1 MKITPTSK
9 GMKKATSFKQKQ
21 PSGLEDDFPTGITI
35 DSLLDDEDL
44 QNELHALGWND
55 HLNQRSSSKKS
66 ASSKSSASS
75 LKTNEKK
82 PESQLVDPFTMLES
96 PPIDLRDVSSIG
108 MIDESQ
114 LSLNDEDLEDPEL
127 LSMYQDLHGSDD
139 DEEEQ
144 DGVHPVQQ
152 NRFSLPTDHY
162 AANEPATSLPLSSF
176 PNPVNNKTTIPNAQ
190 LPLKQSTTSPSPSVS
205 TSISLPSFSKEDV
218 IAANHDIL
226 SASQLTA
233 EEATKRAL
241 QYRRDGNTSEAL
253 KWFRLAKQ
261 LEETTVSMPVPSVPS
276 VPSVSHKTATTAPSS
291 STSSTA
297 SVLPPQLPPKP
308 VKSNTTATTTST
320 AAVSS
325 LPSFLSGKSSSKAA
339 AGITPSSSALSSSY
353 VEERASNTN
362 PKSISDKS

>member
-1 MKITPTSK
+1 
-9 GMKKATSFKQKQ
+9 MKKATSFKQKQ

-55 HLNQRSSSKKS
+55 HLNQQSSSKKS

-152 NRFSLPTDHY
+152 NRFSQPTDHY
-162 AANEPATSLPLSSF
+162 AANEPDTSLPLSSF
-176 PNPVNNKTTIPNAQ
+176 QSHPNPVNNKTTIPNAQ
-190 LPLKQSTTSPSPSVS
+190 LPLKQSTTSPSPSAS
-205 TSISLPSFSKEDV
+205 TSISVPSFSKEDV
-218 IAANHDIL
+218 IAVNHEIL

-276 VPSVSHKTATTAPSS
+276 VSHKTATTAPPS

-308 VKSNTTATTTST
+308 VKSNTTTTST
-320 AAVSS
+320 AAASI

-339 AGITPSSSALSSSY
+339 AGITPSSSASSSSY